1 MLRIITYNCYNIKNN
16 IQDIC
21 DLCNSYDLIFLQEIW
36 LFQHELPLL
45 SNICSDF
52 EGFGTTA
59 MDISNGIMSGRP
71 YGGVAVLVRS
81 QFEKSVKF
89 TRLMIVVC
97 LASRLI
103 LLICHAIF

>member
-1 MLRIITYNCYNIKNN
+1 MLVV
-16 IQDIC
+16 DI
-21 DLCNSYDLIFLQEIW
+21 NSINLYILGNFP
-36 LFQHELPLL
+36 HELPLL
-45 SNICSDF
+45 SDICSDF

-71 YGGVAVLVRS
+71 YGGVAVLVR
-81 QFEKSVKF
+81 KSIRKECQVYTF
-89 TRLMIVVC
+89 DDSRL